1 MVSKTPMRALM
12 LASLVLASSSASAQ
26 LDNAIA
32 KEATRVEKGAQ
43 AQDKVDQ
50 IYDQTRDS
58 VTEFKSVTKQADGLR
73 VYLQQLQ
80 KQLQNQA
87 TELAEIEQ
95 SVQDVT
101 VIERQIVPLML
112 RMIDG
117 LEQFV
122 ALDLPFLL
130 EERRERVS
138 GLRGLLERAD
148 VTVAEKFRN
157 VMAAYT
163 TEIEYGRTIEAY
175 RGTLPGTDREVDF
188 LRIGRIAMFYES
200 LDGKEV
206 GRWNADGKAFEQLSG
221 AYRGQIGQGIRIA
234 REQAAP
240 DLIRLPIQTAG
251 AAQ

>member
-1 MVSKTPMRALM
+1 MFSLTSMRVLILSA
-12 LASLVLASSSASAQ
+12 LVLAIGSASAQ
-26 LDNAIA
+26 LDEAIA
-32 KEATRVEKGAQ
+32 KQSSRVERAAQ
-43 AQDKVDQ
+43 AQDQVDA
-50 IYDQTRDS
+50 IHDQTRDKLA
-58 VTEFKSVTKQADGLR
+58 EFKRVTKQAEGLR

-95 SVQDVT
+95 SIQDVA

-122 ALDLPFLL
+122 SLDLPFLL
-130 EERRERVS
+130 QERRERVAS
-138 GLRGLLERAD
+138 LRSLLERAD

-163 TEIEYGRTIEAY
+163 TEIDYGRTIEAY
-175 RGTLPGTDREVDF
+175 RTTLPGTDREVDV
-188 LRIGRIAMFYES
+188 LRIGRIAMFYQS

-206 GRWNADGKAFEQLSG
+206 GRWNSFSQSFEPLSG

-240 DLIRLPIQTAG
+240 DLIRLPIPTAG
-251 AAQ
+251 ASL